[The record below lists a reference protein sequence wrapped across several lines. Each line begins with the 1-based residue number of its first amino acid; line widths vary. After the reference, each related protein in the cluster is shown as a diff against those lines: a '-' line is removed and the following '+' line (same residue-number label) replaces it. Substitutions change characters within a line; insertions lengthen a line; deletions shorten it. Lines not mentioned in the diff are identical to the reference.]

1 LRALEC
7 IEQHFLEFGALHAG
21 SAPNVLPKLD
31 QINLG
36 KNLALRGAILEPLKR
51 SAGALDR
58 HSDPERTQH
67 AHCVRLKRNSGAGG
81 PPFRLALYELGAKST
96 LPQGDG
102 GRQSRNP
109 AARQRGYVRPLP
121 SKAPFRLLKRNGFLI
136 RWYQFRCRSTLADL
150 DSAVLDCEE
159 P

>member
-1 LRALEC
+1 
-7 IEQHFLEFGALHAG
+7 
-21 SAPNVLPKLD
+21 
-31 QINLG
+31 
-36 KNLALRGAILEPLKR
+36 LKR

-109 AARQRGYVRPLP
+109 AADNEDT
-121 SKAPFRLLKRNGFLI
+121 F
-136 RWYQFRCRSTLADL
+136 DL
-150 DSAVLDCEE
+150 CHRK
-159 P
+159 PHFGC